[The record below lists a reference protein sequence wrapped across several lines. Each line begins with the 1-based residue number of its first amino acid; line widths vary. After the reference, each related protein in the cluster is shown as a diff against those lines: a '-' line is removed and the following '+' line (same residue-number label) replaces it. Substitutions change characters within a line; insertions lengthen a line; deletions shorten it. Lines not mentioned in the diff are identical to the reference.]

1 MTGPH
6 RPIIFDCDGVLVDS
20 ETIYV
25 EVERRMLAGIGL
37 TYPIETFQARFNGL
51 RTADF
56 LALLAEDY
64 AELNQGAFPEG
75 FFAQLDTETRAR
87 IDTELEAI
95 AGVHDVLQRHDGPR
109 AVASSSRADRLTV
122 KLEKTG
128 LSGFFGPH
136 VYSGDLVGNGKPAP
150 DLFLLAAEKLDLA
163 PEDCL
168 VIEDSAHGVTAGR
181 AAGMTVWGFT
191 GGGHANDHLAER
203 LAGAGAERV
212 VSSHT
217 ELTALLA
224 A

>member
-1 MTGPH
+1 MIRSN

-20 ETIYV
+20 EAIYV
-25 EVERRMLAGIGL
+25 EVERRMLAEIGL

-51 RTADF
+51 RTSDF
-56 LALLAEDY
+56 LALLAKDY
-64 AELNQGAFPEG
+64 AELDQGPFPEG
-75 FFAQLDTETRAR
+75 FFAQLDAETRAR

-109 AVASSSRADRLTV
+109 AVASSSRADRLMV

-128 LSGFFGPH
+128 LSGFLGPH
-136 VYSGDLVGNGKPAP
+136 IYSGDLVGNGKPAP
-150 DLFLLAAEKLDLA
+150 DLFLLAAGKLELA

-168 VIEDSAHGVTAGR
+168 VIEDSTHGVAAGL

-191 GGGHANDHLAER
+191 GGGHANDHLSER
-203 LAGAGAERV
+203 LANAGAERV
-212 VSSHT
+212 IASHS
-217 ELTALLA
+217 ELAEALA